1 MVDDDAGEDTE
12 DVVLTRWDKIKQW
25 VEIAMAT
32 KKLYMF
38 GMTLLFGTGGAVVV
52 GGVTDTNLLHDAA
65 VSIGLV
71 DPSFT
76 PKDFVDH
83 DHDFPA
89 PSIIDLS
96 GLAKKGHTHPPEK
109 AHMHSEE
116 ITQELLKL
124 LPENHGALH

>member
-32 KKLYMF
+32 KKMYMF

-71 DPSFT
+71 DKGFT
-76 PKDFVDH
+76 PKDFTDH
-83 DHDFPA
+83 IHDYPDL
-89 PSIIDLS
+89 PVVDLS
-96 GLAKKGHTHPPEK
+96 GLAVKGHQHAEKAHTHP
-109 AHMHSEE
+109 E
-116 ITQELLKL
+116 ITQELREL